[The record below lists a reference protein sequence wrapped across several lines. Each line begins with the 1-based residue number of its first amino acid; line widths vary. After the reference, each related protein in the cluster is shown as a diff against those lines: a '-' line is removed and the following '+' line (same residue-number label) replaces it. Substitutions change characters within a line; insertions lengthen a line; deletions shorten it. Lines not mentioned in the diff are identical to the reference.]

1 MSRAGVYSVAGIPDI
16 TAEWQVGLKE
26 ARREVSLEALMSN
39 ILQVLGIGVAIAVG
53 VWSVQEKAQEKEQEK
68 PAATPVAATTA
79 ASAATSPAASSAPA
93 PVKKENPVKSSPEVL
108 AGAKK
113 VFGYD
118 CAMCHGESGNGKGE
132 LVESMS
138 LKMKDWHDSSVL
150 TGLSDGDIYDLIVK
164 GKDKMVGEG
173 DRLAPAKVWGL
184 VHYVR
189 SFQKK
194 NSAT

>member
-1 MSRAGVYSVAGIPDI
+1 
-16 TAEWQVGLKE
+16 
-26 ARREVSLEALMSN
+26 MSN
-39 ILQVLGIGVAIAVG
+39 ILQVLGIAIAISIG
-53 VWSVQEKAQEKEQEK
+53 VCSVQEKAQEK
-68 PAATPVAATTA
+68 PAETRVAATTTPPA
-79 ASAATSPAASSAPA
+79 ASPAAASPA

-108 AGAKK
+108 AAAKK

-118 CAMCHGESGNGKGE
+118 CAMCHGESGNGKGD

-138 LKMKDWHDSSVL
+138 LKMKDWHDPAVL
-150 TGLSDGDIYDLIVK
+150 TGLSDGEIFDLIVK

-189 SFQKK
+189 TFAKK
-194 NSAT
+194 SSA

>member
-1 MSRAGVYSVAGIPDI
+1 
-16 TAEWQVGLKE
+16 
-26 ARREVSLEALMSN
+26 MSN

-53 VWSVQEKAQEKEQEK
+53 VWSVQEKAQEKPAETPVAAATAA
-68 PAATPVAATTA
+68 PAATP
-79 ASAATSPAASSAPA
+79 AATSSSA

-108 AGAKK
+108 AAAKK

-138 LKMKDWHDSSVL
+138 LKMKDWHDSGVL

-184 VHYVR
+184 VLYVR

-194 NSAT
+194 SGS

>member
-1 MSRAGVYSVAGIPDI
+1 
-16 TAEWQVGLKE
+16 
-26 ARREVSLEALMSN
+26 MSN

-53 VWSVQEKAQEKEQEK
+53 VWSVQEKAQEKAQEK
-68 PAATPVAATTA
+68 PAETPAAATTA
-79 ASAATSPAASSAPA
+79 TPAAAPSAASSATA

-108 AGAKK
+108 AAAKK
-113 VFGYD
+113 IFGYD
-118 CAMCHGESGNGKGE
+118 CAMCHGDNGNGKGE

-150 TGLSDGDIYDLIVK
+150 TGLSDGDIYELIVK

-194 NSAT
+194 SSAT

>member
-1 MSRAGVYSVAGIPDI
+1 
-16 TAEWQVGLKE
+16 
-26 ARREVSLEALMSN
+26 MSN
-39 ILQVLGIGVAIAVG
+39 ILQMLGIGIAISVG
-53 VWSVQEKAQEKEQEK
+53 VWSAQEKGQEKTQEK
-68 PAATPVAATTA
+68 PAATAAAATTPT
-79 ASAATSPAASSAPA
+79 ATPAAGSTATA

-108 AGAKK
+108 AAAKK

-118 CAMCHGESGNGKGE
+118 CAMCHGESGDGKGE

-138 LKMKDWHDSSVL
+138 LKMKDWHDSGVL

-189 SFQKK
+189 TFAKK
-194 NSAT
+194 SSS

>member
-1 MSRAGVYSVAGIPDI
+1 M
-16 TAEWQVGLKE
+16 VGLKE
-26 ARREVSLEALMSN
+26 ARLGFSWEALMSN
-39 ILQVLGIGVAIAVG
+39 ILQVLGIAIAISIG
-53 VWSVQEKAQEKEQEK
+53 VCSVQEKAQEK
-68 PAATPVAATTA
+68 PAETPVAATTTPP
-79 ASAATSPAASSAPA
+79 ATSPAPA

-108 AGAKK
+108 AAAKK

-118 CAMCHGESGNGKGE
+118 CAMCHGESGNGKGD

-138 LKMKDWHDSSVL
+138 LKMKDWHDPAVL
-150 TGLSDGDIYDLIVK
+150 SGISDGDIYDLIVK

-189 SFQKK
+189 TFAKK
-194 NSAT
+194 SNT

>member
-1 MSRAGVYSVAGIPDI
+1 
-16 TAEWQVGLKE
+16 
-26 ARREVSLEALMSN
+26 MSN
-39 ILQVLGIGVAIAVG
+39 LLQVLGISVAIAVG
-53 VWSVQEKAQEKEQEK
+53 VCSVQEKAQEK
-68 PAATPVAATTA
+68 PAETPVAATTTPP
-79 ASAATSPAASSAPA
+79 ATSPAAASPA
-93 PVKKENPVKSSPEVL
+93 PVRKENPVKSSPEVL
-108 AGAKK
+108 AAAKK

-118 CAMCHGESGNGKGE
+118 CAMCHGESGNGKGD

-138 LKMKDWHDSSVL
+138 LKMKDWHDPAVL

-189 SFQKK
+189 TFAKK
-194 NSAT
+194 SSTQ

>member
-1 MSRAGVYSVAGIPDI
+1 
-16 TAEWQVGLKE
+16 VGLKE
-26 ARREVSLEALMSN
+26 ARQGFSWEALMSN
-39 ILQVLGIGVAIAVG
+39 ILQVLGIAIAIGIG
-53 VWSVQEKAQEKEQEK
+53 VCSVPEKAQEK
-68 PAATPVAATTA
+68 PAETPVAATTTPP
-79 ASAATSPAASSAPA
+79 ATTPAASPAPA

-108 AGAKK
+108 AAAKK

-118 CAMCHGESGNGKGE
+118 CAMCHGESGNGKGD

-138 LKMKDWHDSSVL
+138 LKMKDWHDPAVL
-150 TGLSDGDIYDLIVK
+150 SGISDGDIYDLIVK

-189 SFQKK
+189 TFAKK
-194 NSAT
+194 SST

>member
-1 MSRAGVYSVAGIPDI
+1 
-16 TAEWQVGLKE
+16 
-26 ARREVSLEALMSN
+26 MSN

-53 VWSVQEKAQEKEQEK
+53 VWGVQEKAQEKAQEK
-68 PAATPVAATTA
+68 PADTPVAATTA
-79 ASAATSPAASSAPA
+79 STAATPATASSATA

-108 AGAKK
+108 AAAKK
-113 VFGYD
+113 IFGYD
-118 CAMCHGESGNGKGE
+118 CAMCHGEGGNGKGE

-138 LKMKDWHDSSVL
+138 LKMKDWHDSSAL

-173 DRLAPAKVWGL
+173 DRLTPAKVWGL

-189 SFQKK
+189 TFQKK
-194 NSAT
+194 SSAT

>member
-1 MSRAGVYSVAGIPDI
+1 
-16 TAEWQVGLKE
+16 
-26 ARREVSLEALMSN
+26 MSN

-53 VWSVQEKAQEKEQEK
+53 VWSVQEKAQEK
-68 PAATPVAATTA
+68 PAETPVAATTA
-79 ASAATSPAASSAPA
+79 APAATPAATSPAPA
-93 PVKKENPVKSSPEVL
+93 PVKKENPVKSSPEIL
-108 AGAKK
+108 AAAKK

-138 LKMKDWHDSSVL
+138 LKMKDWHDSGVL

-164 GKDKMVGEG
+164 GKEKMVGEG

-189 SFQKK
+189 TFQKK
-194 NSAT
+194 SSS

>member
-1 MSRAGVYSVAGIPDI
+1 
-16 TAEWQVGLKE
+16 
-26 ARREVSLEALMSN
+26 MSN
-39 ILQVLGIGVAIAVG
+39 ILQVLGIGGAIAIG
-53 VWSVQEKAQEKEQEK
+53 VWSVQEKGQEK
-68 PAATPVAATTA
+68 PAETPATAAT
-79 ASAATSPAASSAPA
+79 TSPAATPAAASSATA

-108 AGAKK
+108 AAAKK

-138 LKMKDWHDSSVL
+138 LKMKDWHDPAAL

-173 DRLAPAKVWGL
+173 DRLTPAKVWGL

-189 SFQKK
+189 TFQKK
-194 NSAT
+194 SSAT

>member
-1 MSRAGVYSVAGIPDI
+1 
-16 TAEWQVGLKE
+16 
-26 ARREVSLEALMSN
+26 MSN

-53 VWSVQEKAQEKEQEK
+53 VWTVQEKAQDK
-68 PAATPVAATTA
+68 PAETPAAATT
-79 ASAATSPAASSAPA
+79 TSPATTPAAASSATV

-108 AGAKK
+108 AAAKK

-138 LKMKDWHDSSVL
+138 LKMKDWHDPAVL
-150 TGLSDGDIYDLIVK
+150 SGISDGDIYDLIVK
-164 GKDKMVGEG
+164 GKDKMIGEA

-184 VHYVR
+184 VDYVR
-189 SFQKK
+189 TFAKK
-194 NSAT
+194 SST

>member
-1 MSRAGVYSVAGIPDI
+1 
-16 TAEWQVGLKE
+16 
-26 ARREVSLEALMSN
+26 MSN
-39 ILQVLGIGVAIAVG
+39 ILQVFGIGVAIAVG
-53 VWSVQEKAQEKEQEK
+53 VWSAQEKTQEKVQEK
-68 PAATPVAATTA
+68 PAETPVAATATPP
-79 ASAATSPAASSAPA
+79 ATSSPASA

-108 AGAKK
+108 AAAKK

-118 CAMCHGESGNGKGE
+118 CAMCHGESGNGKGD

-138 LKMKDWHDSSVL
+138 LKMKDWHDPAVL

-189 SFQKK
+189 TFAKK
-194 NSAT
+194 SST

>member
-1 MSRAGVYSVAGIPDI
+1 
-16 TAEWQVGLKE
+16 
-26 ARREVSLEALMSN
+26 MSN
-39 ILQVLGIGVAIAVG
+39 ILQVLGMGVAVAVG
-53 VWSVQEKAQEKEQEK
+53 VWSVQEKAQEKAQEK
-68 PAATPVAATTA
+68 PAETPVAATTA
-79 ASAATSPAASSAPA
+79 TPAATPAAASSATA

-108 AGAKK
+108 AAAKK
-113 VFGYD
+113 IFGYD
-118 CAMCHGESGNGKGE
+118 CAMCHGDNGNGKGE

-138 LKMKDWHDSSVL
+138 LKMKDWHDASVL

-194 NSAT
+194 SSAT

>member
-1 MSRAGVYSVAGIPDI
+1 MN
-16 TAEWQVGLKE
+16 
-26 ARREVSLEALMSN
+26 N
-39 ILQVLGIGVAIAVG
+39 ILQVLGIAVAIAVG
-53 VWSVQEKAQEKEQEK
+53 VWSVQEKAPEKAQEK
-68 PAATPVAATTA
+68 PAETPAAAANTTPAATP
-79 ASAATSPAASSAPA
+79 ASASSATA

-108 AGAKK
+108 AAAKK

-138 LKMKDWHDSSVL
+138 LKMKDWKDAAVL
-150 TGLSDGDIYDLIVK
+150 NGMSDAEIYDLIVK
-164 GKDKMVGEG
+164 GKDKMIGEG

-189 SFQKK
+189 SFAKK
-194 NSAT
+194 GSST

>member
-1 MSRAGVYSVAGIPDI
+1 
-16 TAEWQVGLKE
+16 VGLKE
-26 ARREVSLEALMSN
+26 ARQGFSWEALMSN
-39 ILQVLGIGVAIAVG
+39 ILQVLGIAIAISIG
-53 VWSVQEKAQEKEQEK
+53 VCSVQEKAQEK
-68 PAATPVAATTA
+68 PAETPVAATTTPP
-79 ASAATSPAASSAPA
+79 ATSPAAASPATA

-108 AGAKK
+108 AAAKK

-118 CAMCHGESGNGKGE
+118 CAMCHGESGNGKGD

-138 LKMKDWHDSSVL
+138 LKMKDWHDPAVL
-150 TGLSDGDIYDLIVK
+150 TGLSDGEIFDLIVK

-189 SFQKK
+189 TFAKK
-194 NSAT
+194 SST

>member
-1 MSRAGVYSVAGIPDI
+1 
-16 TAEWQVGLKE
+16 
-26 ARREVSLEALMSN
+26 MSN

-53 VWSVQEKAQEKEQEK
+53 VWSVQEKAQEK
-68 PAATPVAATTA
+68 PAETPVAATTTPP
-79 ASAATSPAASSAPA
+79 ATS

-108 AGAKK
+108 AAAKK

-118 CAMCHGESGNGKGE
+118 CAMCHGESGNGKGD

-138 LKMKDWHDSSVL
+138 LKMKDWHDPAVL
-150 TGLSDGDIYDLIVK
+150 SGISDGDIYDLIVK

-189 SFQKK
+189 TFAKK
-194 NSAT
+194 SST

>member
-1 MSRAGVYSVAGIPDI
+1 
-16 TAEWQVGLKE
+16 VGLKE
-26 ARREVSLEALMSN
+26 ARQGFSWEELMSN
-39 ILQVLGIGVAIAVG
+39 ILQVLGIAIAISIG
-53 VWSVQEKAQEKEQEK
+53 VWSVQEKAQEK
-68 PAATPVAATTA
+68 PAETPVAATTTPP
-79 ASAATSPAASSAPA
+79 ATSPAAASPATA

-108 AGAKK
+108 AAAKK

-118 CAMCHGESGNGKGE
+118 CAMCHGDSGNGKGD

-138 LKMKDWHDSSVL
+138 LKMKDWHDPAVL
-150 TGLSDGDIYDLIVK
+150 TGLSDGEIFDLIVK

-189 SFQKK
+189 TFAKK
-194 NSAT
+194 SST

>member
-1 MSRAGVYSVAGIPDI
+1 
-16 TAEWQVGLKE
+16 
-26 ARREVSLEALMSN
+26 MSN
-39 ILQVLGIGVAIAVG
+39 ILQVLGIAIAISIG
-53 VWSVQEKAQEKEQEK
+53 VWSVQEKAQEK
-68 PAATPVAATTA
+68 PAETPVAATTTPP
-79 ASAATSPAASSAPA
+79 ATTPAASPAPA

-108 AGAKK
+108 AAAKK

-118 CAMCHGESGNGKGE
+118 CAMCHGESGNGKGD

-138 LKMKDWHDSSVL
+138 LKMKDWHDPAVL
-150 TGLSDGDIYDLIVK
+150 TGLSDGEIFDLIVK

-189 SFQKK
+189 TFAKK
-194 NSAT
+194 SST

>member
-1 MSRAGVYSVAGIPDI
+1 MGVDCVAEIPDI
-16 TAEWQVGLKE
+16 VVKWQVGLKE
-26 ARREVSLEALMSN
+26 ARQGFSWEALMRN
-39 ILQVLGIGVAIAVG
+39 ILQLSGIAIAISIG
-53 VWSVQEKAQEKEQEK
+53 VWSVQEKAQEK
-68 PAATPVAATTA
+68 PAETPVAATTTPP
-79 ASAATSPAASSAPA
+79 ATSPAPA

-108 AGAKK
+108 AAAKK

-118 CAMCHGESGNGKGE
+118 CAMCHGESGNGKGD

-138 LKMKDWHDSSVL
+138 LKMKDWHDPAVL
-150 TGLSDGDIYDLIVK
+150 SGISDGDIYDLIVK

-189 SFQKK
+189 TFAKK
-194 NSAT
+194 SST

>member
-1 MSRAGVYSVAGIPDI
+1 
-16 TAEWQVGLKE
+16 
-26 ARREVSLEALMSN
+26 MSN

-53 VWSVQEKAQEKEQEK
+53 VWSVQEKAQEKPAETPVAAATAA
-68 PAATPVAATTA
+68 PAATP
-79 ASAATSPAASSAPA
+79 AASSSSA

-108 AGAKK
+108 AAAKK

-138 LKMKDWHDSSVL
+138 LKMKDWHDPAVL
-150 TGLSDGDIYDLIVK
+150 TGMSDSDIYDLIVK

-184 VHYVR
+184 VLYVR
-189 SFQKK
+189 TFAKK
-194 NSAT
+194 SST